1 VNNEA
6 TLTITRGSVSGND
19 LTTGYRIYRTDLA
32 GGAGSVKKLIAEIP
46 SAGAVTI
53 FKDGNEN
60 LPGLGVA
67 YMGQMDE
74 SVLTLRELSPMLK
87 FPLATVAS
95 SIRWMQL
102 YYNTPIVFRPRGW
115 VVIKNIGF
123 LEQPKLGAV

>member
-1 VNNEA
+1 VE
-6 TLTITRGSVSGND
+6 L
-19 LTTGYRIYRTDLA
+19 
-32 GGAGSVKKLIAEIP
+32 E
-46 SAGAVTI
+46 AVTL
-53 FKDGNEN
+53 FKDGNES
-60 LPGLGVA
+60 LPGLGIA
-67 YMGQMDE
+67 FMGQMDE